1 MVVIYGT
8 YTLYFIFYGYYYV
21 MICPMYIRWML
32 NDFTQVACLT
42 AVVLS
47 ILHLYYEFNN
57 AKPTE
62 KIQEPTP
69 KVSLQADKEVSGEDS
84 DSEIEEIEYEAEYLS
99 NFELY

>member
-42 AVVLS
+42 GVVLS

-57 AKPTE
+57 AKPSE
-62 KIQEPTP
+62 QIQEQTP
-69 KVSLQADKEVSGEDS
+69 KASLQADKGVSGEDS

>member
-42 AVVLS
+42 GVVLS

-57 AKPTE
+57 AKQSE
-62 KIQEPTP
+62 QIQEQTP
-69 KVSLQADKEVSGEDS
+69 KASLQADNGVLGE